1 MVIADFIQEIKKG
14 NAIDLKTMLNIRTY
28 IPIAEKKAIIE
39 TVLDEC
45 FRVEDGI
52 LICDCALK
60 NVAFELAM
68 VKYHTDLD
76 VDITSYDNY
85 DELHTVLLCLRMEYA
100 EDYDACDTLFN
111 EMERELRAKHSVEAS
126 MASISH
132 NVRMLVGLISD
143 TMDGL
148 DIGKLDLKELL
159 RESTK

>member
-1 MVIADFIQEIKKG
+1 MVIADFIKEFKKDFT
-14 NAIDLKTMLNIRTY
+14 NLKTMLNIRTY
-28 IPIAEKKAIIE
+28 IPMAEKKAIIE

-45 FRVEDGI
+45 FRAEDGI
-52 LICDCALK
+52 LTCDCALK

-85 DELHTVLLCLRMEYA
+85 DELHTMLLYLHNEYF
-100 EDYDACDTLFN
+100 EDYDACYALFN

-132 NVRMLVGLISD
+132 NVRMFVRLISD
-143 TMDGL
+143 TMDGF

-159 RESTK
+159 KESTE